1 MKIDNNNYFSVQA
14 WMVNEL
20 NLRGVERD
28 VFAIIYGYSQDKESD
43 FHGSLEYLSQL
54 TGYSRNSIC
63 TALKSLTDKQFIIK
77 EEKTINNIKYCRYRT
92 SSLDGIQAPWT
103 GNSENKEKG
112 VQAPWTNNKVI
123 KQNNDNKEN
132 NKDYCQKKTFE
143 FGKVRTDNNF
153 NVDKFMQWYNE
164 YCKELSV
171 IRKLTDKRKKA
182 ISQLFKN
189 YSEDDIK
196 QVLINVSNSNF
207 LLGKVTDF
215 KAGLDWILNENNF
228 IKILE
233 GRYNSKPKTS
243 KQISSDMGRHNEVM
257 TAAQKKQFKEDVA
270 SGRAEKF

>member
-1 MKIDNNNYFSVQA
+1 MPFLSDQIGQD
-14 WMVNEL
+14 
-20 NLRGVERD
+20 
-28 VFAIIYGYSQDKESD
+28 FAPSPWSTISFLLAMLPSLTTDLLLE
-43 FHGSLEYLSQL
+43 HGSRCCL
-54 TGYSRNSIC
+54 TCLLQN
-63 TALKSLTDKQFIIK
+63 K
-77 EEKTINNIKYCRYRT
+77 
-92 SSLDGIQAPWT
+92 
-103 GNSENKEKG
+103 NSENKEKG

-243 KQISSDMGRHNEVM
+243 KQISSEMGRHNEVM